1 MLNVLV
7 LPGARATSWRALWP
21 RMGVLEAWAVHQVGP
36 LGAALAGQLG
46 ATSPA
51 VVVTRMDSSWAYL
64 MCGWVRLLLRAG
76 LGSGGWMCAPFMA
89 RAAAASMGSTSGRM
103 VCSGMTRLSRGRS
116 AM

>member
-36 LGAALAGQLG
+36 LGAANQVLPLVVASRAGLQG
-46 ATSPA
+46 AASPA

-64 MCGWVRLLLRAG
+64 MCGWVRLLLQALPWRSS
-76 LGSGGWMCAPFMA
+76 SGTNPTDLRSMVGWATGDP
-89 RAAAASMGSTSGRM
+89 
-103 VCSGMTRLSRGRS
+103 
-116 AM
+116 

>member
-51 VVVTRMDSSWAYL
+51 VVVNRMDSSWAYL

-76 LGSGGWMCAPFMA
+76 LGSGGWMCAFHGA
-89 RAAAASMGSTSGRM
+89 CGCGFDGIDLGQNGLLGDDAFVQGA
-103 VCSGMTRLSRGRS
+103 
-116 AM
+116 

>member
-51 VVVTRMDSSWAYL
+51 VVVTRMDSSRAYL

-76 LGSGGWMCAPFMA
+76 LGSGGWMCAFHGA
-89 RAAAASMGSTSGRM
+89 CGCGFDGIDLGQNGLLGDDAFVQGA
-103 VCSGMTRLSRGRS
+103 
-116 AM
+116 

>member
-64 MCGWVRLLLRAG
+64 MCGWVRLLLRTG
-76 LGSGGWMCAPFMA
+76 LGSGGWMCAFHGAYCGGFDGINFGQDGLLWDDP
-89 RAAAASMGSTSGRM
+89 
-103 VCSGMTRLSRGRS
+103 LI
-116 AM
+116 

>member
-46 ATSPA
+46 AASPA

-76 LGSGGWMCAPFMA
+76 LGSRWW
-89 RAAAASMGSTSGRM
+89 
-103 VCSGMTRLSRGRS
+103 VCVFHGACGCGFDGIDLGQNGLLGDD
-116 AM
+116 AFVQGA

>member
-21 RMGVLEAWAVHQVGP
+21 RMGVLKAWAVHQVGP
-36 LGAALAGQLG
+36 LGAANQVLPLG

-76 LGSGGWMCAPFMA
+76 LGSGGWMCAFHGA
-89 RAAAASMGSTSGRM
+89 CGCGFDGIDLGQNGLLGDDAFVQGA
-103 VCSGMTRLSRGRS
+103 
-116 AM
+116 